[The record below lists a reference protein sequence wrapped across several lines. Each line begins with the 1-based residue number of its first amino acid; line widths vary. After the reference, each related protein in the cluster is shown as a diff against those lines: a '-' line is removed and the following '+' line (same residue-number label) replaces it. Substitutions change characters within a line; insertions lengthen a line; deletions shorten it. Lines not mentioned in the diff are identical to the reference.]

1 MFVPIVILKSFI
13 LLASLLLPLMFVV
26 HRVRIFLCVCWFTCV
41 AIDTRARVLVLWLL
55 PLMFVLPSEQPSLL
69 LPLMLVMI
77 LPFCSYC
84 RWFPYWFHHIIG
96 LVIDI
101 YNGCLALLFSPL
113 MPVLISSSFSYCS
126 VIIINCSWCS
136 CWLCSIIARV
146 VGVHADFITSLI
158 LQIVVEE

>member
-1 MFVPIVILKSFI
+1 MLVLILPSCTYFRWFPYWFHHTIGLVIDAYNGRWHPYWFRG
-13 LLASLLLPLMFVV
+13 LAIITLAVDARTDFVV
-26 HRVRIFLCVCWFTCV
+26 L
-41 AIDTRARVLVLWLL
+41 
-55 PLMFVLPSEQPSLL
+55 PSLL
-69 LPLMLVMI
+69 LPLMLVLI
-77 LPFCSYC
+77 LPSCNSS
-84 RWFPYWFHHIIG
+84 RSFPCWLHHIIG
-96 LVIDI
+96 LVADAR
-101 YNGCLALLFSPL
+101 GSSLASLFSPL

>member
-41 AIDTRARVLVLWLL
+41 TIDTRARVLVLWLL

-113 MPVLISSSFSYCS
+113 MPVLISSSCHH
-126 VIIINCSWCS
+126 CS
-136 CWLCSIIARV
+136 CLWCAR
-146 VGVHADFITSLI
+146 ADFVVLYLLSMLSILI
-158 LQIVVEE
+158 PSHYYPCHRCL